1 MEILHGV
8 PIYSTDIKGEL
19 ATPTG
24 AALVKH
30 FCRGFK
36 PMPQMIVEKVGYGA
50 GTKDF
55 GIPNLLRA
63 TIGTIDEANQ
73 SP

>member
-1 MEILHGV
+1 MELLNGI

-24 AALVKH
+24 AALVKY
-30 FCRGFK
+30 FCRGFT
-36 PMPQMIVEKVGYGA
+36 PMPRMIVEKVGYGA
-50 GTKDF
+50 GTKEF

-63 TIGTIDEANQ
+63 TIGRLDEA
-73 SP
+73 S